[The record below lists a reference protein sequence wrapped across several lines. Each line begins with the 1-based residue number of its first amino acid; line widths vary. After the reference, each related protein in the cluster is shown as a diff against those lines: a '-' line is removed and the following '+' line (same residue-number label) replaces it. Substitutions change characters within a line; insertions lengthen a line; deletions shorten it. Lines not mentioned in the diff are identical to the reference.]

1 MLGPEVALYGLGGKG
16 SRADEP
22 YAERENPLM
31 TEDFQAALG
40 KLSNIHNKYQSM
52 KVALSGPVED
62 PSLNYTSK
70 RFVENIQTIG
80 KTNA

>member
-1 MLGPEVALYGLGGKG
+1 
-16 SRADEP
+16 
-22 YAERENPLM
+22 M